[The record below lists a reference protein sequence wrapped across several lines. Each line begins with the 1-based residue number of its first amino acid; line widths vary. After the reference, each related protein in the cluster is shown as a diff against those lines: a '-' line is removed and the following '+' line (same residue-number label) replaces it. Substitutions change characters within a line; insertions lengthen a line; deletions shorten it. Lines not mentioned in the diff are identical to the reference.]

1 MRFKLKRVGLRSD
14 KEKGV
19 EERGARSNPSTG
31 DLDATLVW
39 PDKAAVAGLGTG
51 QSGLAARSFSPLVA
65 VNAK

>member
-51 QSGLAARSFSPLVA
+51 LAARSFSPLVA
-65 VNAK
+65 AK